1 MTITEY
7 SDETIAEIFII
18 GGMVFCSLSVKVSFL
33 LLVWKW
39 SVYVQILTLCTI
51 ISWCRRL
58 GDDGDH
64 SQTRRRS
71 NNSIVRAQSH
81 SVVRGEHPMA
91 FMLPSVSLSEAGSE
105 TDSMSCYS
113 DLDPAMSPYTSLS
126 SMTGSNIYSQSLSLL
141 SPHAS
146 PRSLPATVRS
156 HLKSPTALP
165 RFSSLPKP
173 VQKYQDQDGEDQGS
187 NSRSL
192 GKVGVRLTHRSDKN
206 ELLVMK
212 LALILFQYQ
221 HWCYFHCR

>member
-1 MTITEY
+1 M
-7 SDETIAEIFII
+7 
-18 GGMVFCSLSVKVSFL
+18 
-33 LLVWKW
+33 
-39 SVYVQILTLCTI
+39 TLCTI

-156 HLKSPTALP
+156 HLKSPTTLP

-192 GKVGVRLTHRSDKN
+192 GKVGVRLTYRSDKN

-212 LALILFQYQ
+212 LALILHFMSISTLMLL
-221 HWCYFHCR
+221 

>member
-1 MTITEY
+1 
-7 SDETIAEIFII
+7 
-18 GGMVFCSLSVKVSFL
+18 
-33 LLVWKW
+33 
-39 SVYVQILTLCTI
+39 
-51 ISWCRRL
+51 
-58 GDDGDH
+58 
-64 SQTRRRS
+64 
-71 NNSIVRAQSH
+71 
-81 SVVRGEHPMA
+81 MA

-192 GKVGVRLTHRSDKN
+192 GKVGVRLTYRSDKN
-206 ELLVMK
+206 ELLVME
-212 LALILFQYQ
+212 LALILHFISISTLMLLSLQVKVLRAENIPINYKTQ
-221 HWCYFHCR
+221 TAKTSVKVAILPSRFSKVGIKIIIF